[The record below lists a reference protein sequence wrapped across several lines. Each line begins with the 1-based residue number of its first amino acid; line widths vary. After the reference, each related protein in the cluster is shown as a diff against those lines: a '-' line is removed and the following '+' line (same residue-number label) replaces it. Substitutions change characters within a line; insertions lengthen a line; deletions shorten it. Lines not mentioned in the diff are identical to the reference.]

1 MVFQSELNKNVPTLR
16 TVIFKHIFEKYEG
29 PIYLKT
35 TDILS
40 AMFACRTFLYDHFAL
55 VKHTKDTPKQTY

>member
-16 TVIFKHIFEKYEG
+16 MVIFKHIFEKYEG

-40 AMFACRTFLYDHFAL
+40 AMFACRTFLYGHFAF
-55 VKHTKDTPKQTY
+55 VKHTKDTTKQTF